1 MAQTGPAGEVVLL
14 GMFDVSRPSGA
25 RAVRIHSLYTALRE
39 LTPITL
45 LAGGRAARRR
55 AVLRYLVSG
64 GLRRARAVYVEAST
78 STAMPVD
85 LLFLAL
91 ARRAGIPL
99 LVYVPDAY
107 QDFPEIF
114 PRRGIKVKLLDWGW
128 RVSTAVYARLA
139 DRLLFPTAGL
149 ARCFPRARA
158 VDLLPPAG
166 RPGLAA
172 AQLSWDPPTVVF
184 VGAASHHDGADL
196 LLEAMEQVVARQP
209 VARCRLISKDVSFL
223 AGHRLLSAPW
233 LTVERRAAD
242 ELPEAMYR
250 STLAV
255 IPRRINAYND
265 LALPIKL
272 FDYMSFGLP
281 VVVTDCRSQAD
292 LVRELQA
299 GLVVRDSPDSLAQG
313 LLTLLA
319 DPSQAARLGRNGHR
333 AVQEAHAWP
342 HRAAR
347 LLQMIA
353 AIEEERRGAH
363 PARP

>member
-1 MAQTGPAGEVVLL
+1 
-14 GMFDVSRPSGA
+14 MFDVSRPAGA
-25 RAVRIHSLYTALRE
+25 RAVRIHNLHAALQA

-45 LAGGRAARRR
+45 LAGNRMARRR
-55 AVLRYLVSG
+55 AILRHLLGG

-78 STAMPVD
+78 STATGLD

-91 ARRAGIPL
+91 ARLARLPL

-107 QDFPEIF
+107 QDFPAIF
-114 PRRGIKVKLLDWGW
+114 PRRGLKVRLLDRGW
-128 RVSTAVYARLA
+128 RISIAAYLRLA

-149 ARCFPRARA
+149 ARCFPGARR

-172 AQLSWDPPTVVF
+172 AQLAWDPPTVVF

-196 LLEAMEQVVARQP
+196 LLEAMEQVVARRP
-209 VARCRLISKDVSFL
+209 AARCRLISKDVSFL
-223 AGHRLLSAPW
+223 AGHRLLAAPW
-233 LTVERRAAD
+233 LTVERRSAD

-272 FDYMSFGLP
+272 FDYLSFGLP
-281 VVVTDCRSQAD
+281 VVVTNCHAQAA

-299 GLVVRDSPDSLAQG
+299 GLVVQDSAESLAQG
-313 LLTLLA
+313 ILALLA
-319 DPSQAARLGRNGHR
+319 DPVQAAQLGQNGHG
-333 AVQEAHAWP
+333 AIQSAHAWP

-347 LLQMIA
+347 LLQLIA
-353 AIEEERRGAH
+353 AIEEEREHAH